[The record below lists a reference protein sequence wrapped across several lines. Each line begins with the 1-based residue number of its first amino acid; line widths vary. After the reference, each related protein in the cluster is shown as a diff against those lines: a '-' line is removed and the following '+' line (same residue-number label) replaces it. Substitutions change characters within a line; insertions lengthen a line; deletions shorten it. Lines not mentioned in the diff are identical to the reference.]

1 LKILQNECSIGF
13 MEWNKKQFSARF
25 EMAMAA
31 AKKNKIEV
39 AEILGISG
47 PVLSGWAPGRSRPS
61 LPQIVQMAEFLGVGP
76 AWLAFGVGP
85 QGGLDSDAEH
95 DLCLLKAL
103 QPAEQECL
111 RTLMGLMICRDLP
124 DSPDKREFL
133 KILRSGKCEHA
144 GATAPAVPQFDSQAT
159 AKSPAPVVPVPDACP

>member
-1 LKILQNECSIGF
+1 
-13 MEWNKKQFSARF
+13 MEWDYLQFALRF
-25 EMAMAA
+25 ENALKTSGKQKRQVAKAIATDAA
-31 AKKNKIEV
+31 
-39 AEILGISG
+39 
-47 PVLSGWAPGRSRPS
+47 VLSGWKRDRSRPS
-61 LPQIVQMAEFLGVGP
+61 LEQILNASQFLGVGP